1 MKLLLIFFFIYFTG
15 STFAQNYAEEADS
28 LRNEG
33 LLMPALEKYAHS
45 FSVNPSPEISY
56 RISSTCAL
64 LWTKAMRDT
73 AFRYLNYALKEDSSL
88 QVLFDADFLSLIDD
102 TRWKEIETSQFH
114 KYEAKN
120 GPIKNEP
127 FAREL
132 FRMIIKDQG
141 LMYAGNIERKKYI
154 QNGGYFSTPLI
165 ILPVPGCGKNNHQP
179 LLLL

>member
-1 MKLLLIFFFIYFTG
+1 
-15 STFAQNYAEEADS
+15 
-28 LRNEG
+28 
-33 LLMPALEKYAHS
+33 
-45 FSVNPSPEISY
+45 
-56 RISSTCAL
+56 
-64 LWTKAMRDT
+64 MRDT

-114 KYEAKN
+114 KYEANN